1 MFELNFTPGVQGGIA
16 QQHVA
21 ELRATRITLKTGADI
36 YREVFYGGLFPG
48 RTRHPD
54 TIRKEKFLIE
64 EGRAIWPVFEADVS
78 QGLDI
83 LKDTSSF
90 TAEQKALIDLALTGI
105 IDCKVNCSD
114 FRKSTF
120 ADFKLLAEKLTS
132 EGPAYTPWV
141 HFFTYC
147 IKMAPLYCYACTNT
161 IDQSENWLVENRF
174 LFPKDGILY
183 SYCIALLPETER
195 AFAIYT
201 WLEAARRGNEFM
213 TLMKIKSFLD
223 DSEGRP
229 LNIQPT
235 NKKTN

>member
-1 MFELNFTPGVQGGIA
+1 MFELNFTPGVQVGVA
-16 QQHVA
+16 KQHVE

-54 TIRKEKFLIE
+54 TIRKEKTLIE

-90 TAEQKALIDLALTGI
+90 TDEQKALINLALTGI

-114 FRKSTF
+114 FRESTF
-120 ADFKLLAEKLTS
+120 ADFKILAEKLTS
-132 EGPAYTPWV
+132 EGPSYTPWV

-147 IKMAPLYCYACTNT
+147 IEMAPLYCYACTNT
-161 IDQSENWLVENRF
+161 VDQTENWLVENRF
-174 LFPKDGILY
+174 LFPK
-183 SYCIALLPETER
+183 TER

-223 DSEGRP
+223 DSEGRSLTIHP
-229 LNIQPT
+229 ASE
-235 NKKTN
+235 KKN